1 MSAAPTHATN
11 PEASPVPTHIRPRT
25 ARLIA
30 HRLARP
36 PRIRVTRVLSGRSGT
51 CSPFA
56 LDSPASNTRSGGRS
70 KGSDCSTE
78 LSHAV
83 RWFSGALAR
92 ADGAGAGAERK
103 RRFEETLYRELEL
116 RCSYHWHPRAARER
130 LQVDRQRHLHRP
142 CARAG
147 RVPPRR
153 VDAALLPRPV
163 VMFINP
169 GDVRVQFSNSN
180 KARRPACP
188 QT

>member
-1 MSAAPTHATN
+1 
-11 PEASPVPTHIRPRT
+11 
-25 ARLIA
+25 
-30 HRLARP
+30 
-36 PRIRVTRVLSGRSGT
+36 VLS
-51 CSPFA
+51 FA

-70 KGSDCSTE
+70 KESDCSTE

-83 RWFSGALAR
+83 RWWSGALAR
-92 ADGAGAGAERK
+92 ADGAGTGAERK

-116 RCSYHWHPRAARER
+116 RCSYHWHPAPRGSGYRSIVNDISTDPA
-130 LQVDRQRHLHRP
+130 L
-142 CARAG
+142 ARACAAAQ
-147 RVPPRR
+147 